1 MTVTFVTSLGVHSIV
16 FVRRLSN
23 EARETLK
30 KYLSH
35 LVVINIVD
43 INIGVIFNHITASVR
58 KGLQMYS
65 NALTSSHCNF
75 PAKHE
80 CYVSRGSVETLFR
93 WGGKRLHYIMANFIS
108 KICIKLCQNWPRF
121 VKDMTKTF
129 WCVFRFTVPTAVH
142 LRNGNANFHRVV

>member
-80 CYVSRGSVETLFR
+80 CYVSRSCVETLFR
-93 WGGKRLHYIMANFIS
+93 
-108 KICIKLCQNWPRF
+108 
-121 VKDMTKTF
+121 
-129 WCVFRFTVPTAVH
+129 
-142 LRNGNANFHRVV
+142 